1 MFRVRIKGSKVK
13 AANSPDQE
21 PDFYALPEVVSS
33 ARLKNSAPI
42 SATQKCDSPTSEMLQ
57 RLAME
62 DVSGNSDATISLDDT
77 TDCAIL
83 LSEPDW
89 LALPTVISLTSATT
103 STSTCDALRC
113 DSPMAASSQTFKNK
127 NVASNCTIRLS
138 GPDPDLGTQSLLCM
152 FPRCDSP
159 FSTLSQELTEEH
171 VSCGDTPTATFV
183 DTNEYAIPSSVMSLE
198 TKLDEMLHEAMCV
211 SNEVTDQ
218 LSGDRL
224 SQHSENDCVLR

>member
-1 MFRVRIKGSKVK
+1 
-13 AANSPDQE
+13 
-21 PDFYALPEVVSS
+21 
-33 ARLKNSAPI
+33 LKNSAHI

-62 DVSGNSDATISLDDT
+62 DVSGNSDATISLADT
-77 TDCAIL
+77 TDCGIL
-83 LSEPDW
+83 LSNPDW
-89 LALPTVISLTSATT
+89 LALPTVISLTSVTT

-171 VSCGDTPTATFV
+171 VSCDDTPTATFV

-198 TKLDEMLHEAMCV
+198 TKLDVDTNEYAIPSSVLSLETKLDEMLHETMCV

-218 LSGDRL
+218 LSGNRL